1 MMRRLCFSLI
11 CLGAILFPF
20 RSPAPLI
27 YTPGE
32 GWRYEAVGG
41 GGNWQRPRAKDQL
54 IIAQDAFDKK
64 DFSLALKAARRVVN
78 IWPLSD
84 YAPQAQFIVG
94 RCYETKGWDE
104 RAFKEYQHLLEK
116 YPKAVHYEEVLKR
129 QHEIALRFLA
139 GEWFRVWDLIPLYPS
154 MDKTAD
160 LFEQIVKTGPYST
173 VAPQSQMDI
182 GTTRE
187 KQKNFADAAKAYELA
202 ADRYYDRPQL
212 AAEALYKEGIAYK
225 RQASTAE
232 YDQNTAAQA
241 ITVFTDFMTLFPDDP
256 RVPEA
261 QKIIAALR
269 IEQARG
275 NLEIAYYY
283 ERRNHTEAARIYYNE
298 VVSLSLGEPN
308 SPQAQTAKARLTE
321 INAQLRKSNS
331 STPANIPSSSTNN
344 PTGSK

>member
-1 MMRRLCFSLI
+1 MMRCLVCFFLI
-11 CLGAILFPF
+11 CAGVILFPF

-41 GGNWQRPRAKDQL
+41 GGGNWQRTRAKDQL

-64 DFSLALKAARRVVN
+64 DYSLALKAARRVVN

-84 YAPQAQFIVG
+84 FAPQAQFIAG

-104 RAFKEYQHLLEK
+104 KAFKEYQSLLEK

-129 QHEIALRFLA
+129 QHQIALRFLA
-139 GEWFRVWDLIPLYPS
+139 GEWFRVWDYLPLYPS

-160 LFEQIVKTGPYST
+160 LFDKIVKTGPYSS
-173 VAPQSQMDI
+173 VAPQSQMKI
-182 GTTRE
+182 GETRE
-187 KQKNFADAAKAYELA
+187 KQKNYADAAKAYELA
-202 ADRYYDRPQL
+202 ADRYFDRPL
-212 AAEALYKEGIAYK
+212 IAADALFKEALAYK
-225 RQASTAE
+225 KQAATAE

-256 RVPEA
+256 RVSEA
-261 QKIIAALR
+261 QKIIASLR

-275 NLEIAYYY
+275 NLEIARYY
-283 ERRNHTEAARIYYNE
+283 EKRNHTEAARIYYNE
-298 VVSLSLGEPN
+298 VVNLSLGEPN
-308 SPQAQTAKARLTE
+308 SPHAEVAKARLTE
-321 INAQLRKSNS
+321 INAQLRKENG
-331 STPANIPSSSTNN
+331 P
-344 PTGSK
+344 K

>member
-1 MMRRLCFSLI
+1 MMRRLVCFSLI
-11 CLGAILFPF
+11 CAGVILFPF

-54 IIAQDAFDKK
+54 IVAQEAFDKK
-64 DFSLALKAARRVVN
+64 EYSLALKAARRVVN

-84 YAPQAQFIVG
+84 FAPQAQFIVG

-104 RAFKEYQHLLEK
+104 KAFKEYQALLEK
-116 YPKAVHYEEVLKR
+116 YPKAVHYDEVLKR

-139 GEWFRVWDLIPLYPS
+139 GEWFRVWDYLPLYPS

-160 LFEQIVKTGPYST
+160 LFEKIVKTGPYSS
-173 VAPQSQMDI
+173 VAPQSQMKI
-182 GTTRE
+182 GETRE
-187 KQKNFADAAKAYELA
+187 KQKNYADAAKAYELA
-202 ADRYYDRPQL
+202 ADRYYDRPAIASDAL
-212 AAEALYKEGIAYK
+212 FKEALAYK
-225 RQASTAE
+225 KQAATAE

-241 ITVFTDFMTLFPDDP
+241 ITVFTDFMTLYPDDA

-269 IEQARG
+269 VEQARG
-275 NLEIAYYY
+275 NLEIARYY
-283 ERRNHTEAARIYYNE
+283 EKRSHTEAARIYYNE
-298 VVSLSLGEPN
+298 VVTLSLGEAN
-308 SPQAQTAKARLTE
+308 SPYAETAKARLTE
-321 INAQLRKSNS
+321 INAQLRKEN
-331 STPANIPSSSTNN
+331 
-344 PTGSK
+344 GSK